1 MDELKIRNWILDQT
15 TERFYA
21 NGLSNL
27 TMDEVARAAGISKK
41 TLYKIIP
48 SKNDLILTVIG
59 RQIDFVE
66 SRQREII
73 ADSSLDFTEKLDGM
87 VRAISAF
94 LTRIQQKSVMDM
106 VRLSPDIWDLIKV
119 RRGKLLDAMVLMLEE
134 GRAEGRL
141 RHDITPSFLARY
153 FTRMI
158 DSLVTPEAAMEE
170 GMTPNELLDMTLS
183 IIYSGVFIPGGQR

>member
-1 MDELKIRNWILDQT
+1 MDELKIRNWVLDQT

-21 NGLSNL
+21 NGLGNL